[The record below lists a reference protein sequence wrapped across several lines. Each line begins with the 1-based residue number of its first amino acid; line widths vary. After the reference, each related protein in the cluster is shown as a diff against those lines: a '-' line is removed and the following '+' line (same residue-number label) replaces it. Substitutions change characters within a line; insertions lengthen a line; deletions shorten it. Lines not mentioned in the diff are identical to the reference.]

1 MRLRLVRSLLAALA
15 AIAVTATLA
24 GAQEAD
30 HDALPRVSGDSLDAA
45 RPLEAPERQARLAEP
60 PAANATTTAFRLP
73 LMVFSM
79 GAAADWTSTAWA
91 LGHPAAHEDNPTIA
105 WAKSPAGIIA
115 AGVGIDVVGA
125 YAWMKATR
133 NHPKLQATG
142 FVVAAVF
149 RGYLVIQNIRNN
161 GDRGPTSQRR
171 P

>member
-1 MRLRLVRSLLAALA
+1 MRLRLARSLITALA
-15 AIAVTATLA
+15 AVAVTATLA
-24 GAQEAD
+24 GAQDAD
-30 HDALPRVSGDSLDAA
+30 SSAPRISGDSLDAV
-45 RPLEAPERQARLAEP
+45 RPLEAPKQQARLAEP
-60 PAANATTTAFRLP
+60 LAANAKKTAFRLP

-105 WAKSPAGIIA
+105 WAKSPTAIIA
-115 AGVGIDVVGA
+115 AGVGIDAVGA

-142 FVVAAVF
+142 FFAAAAF

-161 GDRGPTSQRR
+161 GDRALNSQRR